1 VAGAAFVVCLP
12 RVLDRY
18 AEHLPFIASSS
29 SISEAGGL
37 EPAVAAQFA
46 YGAAVIVLLLVEPGG
61 VAAAGNRLL
70 RCLRRSPRRPHTPS

>member
-1 VAGAAFVVCLP
+1 VVCLP

-18 AEHLPFIASSS
+18 AEHLTFIASSS
-29 SISEAGGL
+29 SISESGGL

-61 VAAAGNRLL
+61 VAAVGNSLVRRLRL
-70 RCLRRSPRRPHTPS
+70 TPRPAHPEG